1 MYIDQSP
8 KWAAIFAEHPPLA
21 ILPPE
26 YLPHLDGGAGAPHF
40 LFGWAFDRSRF
51 LDIARRRRLTF
62 DVEPCY
68 RRRLDSSDTF
78 NFGDLTEDHLS
89 KPKLVEYLHNA
100 AFVFLYSYILQQT
113 HAQFTI
119 RPMLSSRW
127 KSMFALWTNYDIKEK
142 YSTFKVLTKWPKVKK
157 FMNEILN
164 EGLPPGSERSEPLW
178 YWSVDNNFVSSL
190 FLRVSGHFL
199 TCTLLQVRP

>member
-78 NFGDLTEDHLS
+78 NFGDLSEDYIKHSALAEHLR
-89 KPKLVEYLHNA
+89 YYA
-100 AFVFLYSYILQQT
+100 AFYVRVYISRQT
-113 HAQFTI
+113 KALFTVKH
-119 RPMLSSRW
+119 MLSDRW
-127 KSMFALWTNYDIKEK
+127 TGMFALWTNYDIKEN
-142 YSTFKVLTKWPKVKK
+142 YPIFKLTAKWSKVKK
-157 FMNEILN
+157 FMNELLN
-164 EGLPPGSERSEPLW
+164 EGLPADSERSEPLW
-178 YWSVDNNFVSSL
+178 WWSMDNDFVSSL
-190 FLRVSGHFL
+190 FSLASASSF
-199 TCTLLQVRP
+199 